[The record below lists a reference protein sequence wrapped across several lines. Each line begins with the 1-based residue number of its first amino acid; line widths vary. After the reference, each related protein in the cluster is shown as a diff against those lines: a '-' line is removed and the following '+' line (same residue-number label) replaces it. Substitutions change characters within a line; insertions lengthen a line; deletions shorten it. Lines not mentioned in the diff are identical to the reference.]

1 MEFDP
6 ADLVIDVAINDNAGW
21 REFNCDI
28 IEDDLSNMLEPLGKP
43 VTIVIFFYADHAG
56 NIVTRRSHTE
66 ILIFVQNALI
76 IADGKR

>member
-43 VTIVIFFYADHAG
+43 VTIVIFFLC
-56 NIVTRRSHTE
+56 RSCWKYCYKKVSH
-66 ILIFVQNALI
+66 
-76 IADGKR
+76 